1 MNEPKTDWDHI
12 DPKDPKGYY
21 AYFGVS
27 CYTDISEITKAYIKI
42 LTECVGKH
50 FVINEATKAY
60 NLLSNPEKRREYDT
74 SYHGPNVG
82 PLADKPGNSRGD
94 NPISLP
100 GGTSCFQSDR
110 LVGSPL
116 GFSPLD
122 LRAGP
127 NPPTPPTNNENS
139 GCGCWIILIII
150 GILLNLYIEK
160 FGKFKF

>member
-1 MNEPKTDWDHI
+1 MNEAKTDWDHI

-27 CYTDISEITKAYIKI
+27 CYTDMTEITKAYIKI
-42 LTECVGKH
+42 LTECVGNH

-82 PLADKPGNSRGD
+82 PPADKPDNSRR
-94 NPISLP
+94 NSPISLP
-100 GGTSCFQSDR
+100 GGTPGFHSGR
-110 LVGSPL
+110 MVGSVS
-116 GFSPLD
+116 GFE
-122 LRAGP
+122 R
-127 NPPTPPTNNENS
+127 PTPPTNNENS
-139 GCGCWIILIII
+139 GCGCWIILIIT